1 MKNSIRSI
9 AVIALALTGLAN
21 AQIYKSVDAK
31 GVVTFSDTPP
41 KNPQTEVE
49 QIEVPATVNAMQAT
63 PIAPTETE
71 ERDNSEVQIDRLIDI
86 VSPMDNATIP
96 MGAGIFDVAVEST
109 PELGDSESVELYL
122 DEEKVG
128 EAQTELTWTLTY
140 VIRGAHTLEAK
151 WVTED
156 GAILATSEPIT
167 VFVLRPSIL

>member
-1 MKNSIRSI
+1 MKKSICFI
-9 AVIALALTGLAN
+9 AATALALTGLAN
-21 AQIYKSVDAK
+21 AQIYKSVDAN
-31 GVVTFSDTPP
+31 GVVIFSDTPP
-41 KNPQTEVE
+41 NDSQTKVE
-49 QIEVPATVNAMQAT
+49 QIKTPATVNAMQAT

-71 ERDNSEVQIDRLIDI
+71 ERDNHEMQTDRLIDI

-96 MGAGIFDVAVEST
+96 MGAGIFDVVVDT
-109 PELGDSESVELYL
+109 KPELGDGESVELYL

-128 EAQTELTWTLTY
+128 ETQTALTWTLTY
-140 VIRGAHTLEAK
+140 VIRGAHKLEAK

>member
-1 MKNSIRSI
+1 MKNSIRFI
-9 AVIALALTGLAN
+9 AMTALALTGLAN

-41 KNPQTEVE
+41 KDPRTKVE
-49 QIEVPATVNAMQAT
+49 QIKTPATVNAMQAT

-71 ERDNSEVQIDRLIDI
+71 ERDNREVGIDRVIDI
-86 VSPMDNATIP
+86 VSPMNNATIP
-96 MGAGIFDVAVEST
+96 MGAGIFDVVVDTT

-122 DEEKVG
+122 DEEKVS
-128 EAQTELTWTLTY
+128 EAHKELTWTLTY
-140 VIRGAHTLEAK
+140 VIRGAHKLEAK

>member
-1 MKNSIRSI
+1 MKKSICFI
-9 AVIALALTGLAN
+9 AATALALTGLAN
-21 AQIYKSVDAK
+21 AQIYKSVDAN

-41 KNPQTEVE
+41 KDSQTKVE
-49 QIEVPATVNAMQAT
+49 QIETPATVNAMQAT
-63 PIAPTETE
+63 PIAPADSE
-71 ERDNSEVQIDRLIDI
+71 ERDGNEVGIDRVIGI
-86 VSPMDNATIP
+86 VSPTDNATIP
-96 MGAGIFDVAVEST
+96 MGAGIFDVAVDTT

-128 EAQTELTWTLTY
+128 EAQTELTWTLNY
-140 VIRGAHTLEAK
+140 VIRGAHKLEAK

>member
-1 MKNSIRSI
+1 MKNSIRFI
-9 AVIALALTGLAN
+9 AVTALALTGLVN
-21 AQIYKSVDAK
+21 AQIYKSVDAN

-41 KNPQTEVE
+41 KGPQTKVE
-49 QIEVPATVNAMQAT
+49 QIKTPATVNAMQAT
-63 PIAPTETE
+63 TIAPTETE
-71 ERDNSEVQIDRLIDI
+71 ARKGSNVQIDRLINI

-96 MGAGIFDVAVEST
+96 MGAGIFDVVVDAT

-122 DEEKVG
+122 DDEKVG
-128 EAQTELTWTLTY
+128 EAQTALTWTLTY
-140 VIRGAHTLEAK
+140 VIRGAHKLEAK

>member
-1 MKNSIRSI
+1 VKNSIRFI
-9 AVIALALTGLAN
+9 AMTALALTGLAN

-41 KNPQTEVE
+41 KDPRTKVE
-49 QIEVPATVNAMQAT
+49 QIKTPATVNAMQAT

-71 ERDNSEVQIDRLIDI
+71 ERDNREVGIDRVIDI
-86 VSPMDNATIP
+86 VSPTNNATIP
-96 MGAGIFDVAVEST
+96 MGAGIFDVVVNAT

-122 DEEKVG
+122 DDEQVG

-140 VIRGAHTLEAK
+140 VIRGAHKLEAK